1 MSGLKIEETF
11 AKLDKPV
18 HQLVLYTKDHRKCCM
33 FLIPGTGTQACDV
46 VVSYGTLAP
55 ITLTGAGGYTY
66 SDAKTPTVTSV
77 TPKVGVT
84 SGGDSL
90 TVTGTDFG

>member
-1 MSGLKIEETF
+1 
-11 AKLDKPV
+11 
-18 HQLVLYTKDHRKCCM
+18 M
-33 FLIPGTGTQACDV
+33 FLIPGTGTQTCDV

-55 ITLTGAGGYTY
+55 ITLAGRYTY

-77 TPKVGVT
+77 APKVGVT

-90 TVTGTDFG
+90 IIVGAYFG